1 MGEPGEFS
9 LRRSAV
15 SFDLELGE
23 KWVSLESFL

>member
-9 LRRSAV
+9 LRSAV
-15 SFDLELGE
+15 SFDLECGE